1 MASKVAI
8 FWANNFVK
16 SPYLDNSF
24 DARQLRVVARSEAR
38 ERYSKRETKQTC
50 SCGDVLKTRT
60 AAAMATEALLPDRA
74 AREKIQSSIAVA
86 AATSAGERRR
96 VEEEEK
102 EGTTEEEAQESAWR
116 EEEEEVVVEMSVG
129 SSGGGGWR
137 QYRVVRWGRNKVY
150 EPLLIILRRYL
161 LSFPHCIRGGE
172 QKGQA
177 DSSSVLFLFLFL
189 SSSTAIPLKF
199 SSLFRFF
206 PPEERGL
213 RLAVVLW
220 FLL

>member
-1 MASKVAI
+1 
-8 FWANNFVK
+8 
-16 SPYLDNSF
+16 
-24 DARQLRVVARSEAR
+24 
-38 ERYSKRETKQTC
+38 
-50 SCGDVLKTRT
+50 
-60 AAAMATEALLPDRA
+60 MATEALLPDRA

-116 EEEEEVVVEMSVG
+116 EEEEEEVVVVEMSVG

-161 LSFPHCIRGGE
+161 LSFPHCIRGGNKKDR
-172 QKGQA
+172 QIHL
-177 DSSSVLFLFLFL
+177 VC
-189 SSSTAIPLKF
+189 F
-199 SSLFRFF
+199 SFF
-206 PPEERGL
+206 CFCL
-213 RLAVVLW
+213 RQLQ
-220 FLL
+220 FP

>member
-1 MASKVAI
+1 
-8 FWANNFVK
+8 
-16 SPYLDNSF
+16 
-24 DARQLRVVARSEAR
+24 
-38 ERYSKRETKQTC
+38 
-50 SCGDVLKTRT
+50 
-60 AAAMATEALLPDRA
+60 MATEALLPDRA
-74 AREKIQSSIAVA
+74 GCEKIQCSIAVP
-86 AATSAGERRR
+86 AATSASERRR
-96 VEEEEK
+96 VEEEEE

-116 EEEEEVVVEMSVG
+116 EEEEEVVVVEMSVG

-161 LSFPHCIRGGE
+161 LSFQHCILGGL
-172 QKGQA
+172 QKRQA

-206 PPEERGL
+206 PPEGRGVEIGSSFVIPFEDSG
-213 RLAVVLW
+213 RFS
-220 FLL
+220 FLGAKA

>member
-1 MASKVAI
+1 
-8 FWANNFVK
+8 
-16 SPYLDNSF
+16 
-24 DARQLRVVARSEAR
+24 
-38 ERYSKRETKQTC
+38 
-50 SCGDVLKTRT
+50 
-60 AAAMATEALLPDRA
+60 MATEALLPERA
-74 AREKIQSSIAVA
+74 AREKIQYSIAVA

-96 VEEEEK
+96 VEEEE

-116 EEEEEVVVEMSVG
+116 EEEEEEEVVVVEMSVG

-161 LSFPHCIRGGE
+161 LSFQHCIQGGCL
-172 QKGQA
+172 QKRQA

-206 PPEERGL
+206 PPEGRGVEIGSSFVIPFEDSG
-213 RLAVVLW
+213 RFS
-220 FLL
+220 FLVAKA